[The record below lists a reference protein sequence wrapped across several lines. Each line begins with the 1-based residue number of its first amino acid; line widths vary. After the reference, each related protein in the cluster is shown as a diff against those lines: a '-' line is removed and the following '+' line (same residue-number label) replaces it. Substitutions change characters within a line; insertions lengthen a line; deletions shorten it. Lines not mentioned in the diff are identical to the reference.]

1 MFGLFSPDDYGGSI
15 KGGVAT
21 AIPLVEYATIKNAT
35 PYHQFVSL
43 VKLECLECLFCNSY
57 DTLKHFLDVASSLS
71 SIPPS
76 LPHLLLFQ

>member
-43 VKLECLECLFCNSY
+43 V
-57 DTLKHFLDVASSLS
+57 
-71 SIPPS
+71 
-76 LPHLLLFQ
+76 